1 MKPRV
6 IGLTTALLL
15 LISLPA
21 VAQKVSVDY
30 DKNASFTN
38 YKTYAW
44 KEGTPAKNPL
54 NNTRIIDAI
63 DKQLTAKGLM
73 KVDAEQN
80 PDLIVI
86 YHAAVDIET
95 QINTVNMGGYN
106 GWYGPYGGGFGGG
119 SSTTYV
125 DKIPVGT
132 VRVDIGDP
140 KMKKLLWQGKGS
152 DTLSDKPEKI
162 EKTINK
168 AAEKMFKN
176 FPPDLKK
183 KK

>member
-6 IGLTTALLL
+6 IGLTLALLL
-15 LISLPA
+15 AISLPA
-21 VAQKVSVDY
+21 VAQKVTVDW
-30 DKNASFTN
+30 DKAATFGG

-54 NNTRIIDAI
+54 YQARITDAI
-63 DKQLTAKGLM
+63 DKQLAAKGLL

-80 PDLIVI
+80 PDLVVL

-95 QINTVNMGGYN
+95 QINTVNMGGYY
-106 GWYGPYGGGFGGG
+106 GWYGPYGGGGGG

-132 VRVDIGDP
+132 LRVDIGEV
-140 KMKKLLWQGKGS
+140 KTKKLLWQGKAT
-152 DTLSDKPEKI
+152 DTLSDKPEKV
-162 EKTINK
+162 EKTIYK
-168 AAEKMFKN
+168 SAEKMFKKY
-176 FPPDLKK
+176 PPEQKK
-183 KK
+183 K

>member
-6 IGLTTALLL
+6 IGLTLALLL
-15 LISLPA
+15 VISLPA
-21 VAQKVSVDY
+21 IAQKVTVDY
-30 DKNASFTN
+30 DKAASFTN
-38 YKTYAW
+38 FKTYAW

-54 NNTRIIDAI
+54 MQTRITEAI
-63 DKQLTAKGLM
+63 DKELAAKGFK

-80 PDLIVI
+80 PDLVVL
-86 YHAAVDIET
+86 YHAAVDVET
-95 QINTVNMGGYN
+95 QINTVNMGGYY
-106 GWYGPYGGGFGGG
+106 GWYGPYGGVGGGG

-132 VRVDIGDP
+132 LRVDIGDI
-140 KMKKLLWQGKGS
+140 KNKKLLWQGKAVS
-152 DTLSDKPEKI
+152 NLSDKPEKV

-168 AAEKMFKN
+168 SAEKMFKN

-183 KK
+183 K

>member
-6 IGLTTALLL
+6 IGLTLALLL
-15 LISLPA
+15 VISLPA
-21 VAQKVSVDY
+21 IAQKVTVDY
-30 DKNASFTN
+30 DKAASFTN
-38 YKTYAW
+38 FKTYAW

-54 NNTRIIDAI
+54 MQTRITEAI
-63 DKQLTAKGLM
+63 DKELAAKGFK

-80 PDLIVI
+80 PDLVVL
-86 YHAAVDIET
+86 YHAAVDVET
-95 QINTVNMGGYN
+95 QINTVNMGGYY
-106 GWYGPYGGGFGGG
+106 GWYGPYGGVGGGG

-132 VRVDIGDP
+132 LRVDIGDV
-140 KMKKLLWQGKGS
+140 KNKKLLWQGKAVS
-152 DTLSDKPEKI
+152 NLSDKPEKV

-168 AAEKMFKN
+168 SAEKMFKN

-183 KK
+183 K

>member
-6 IGLTTALLL
+6 IGLTLALLL
-15 LISLPA
+15 VISLPA
-21 VAQKVSVDY
+21 LAQKVTVDY
-30 DKNASFTN
+30 DKAASFTN
-38 YKTYAW
+38 FKTYAW

-54 NNTRIIDAI
+54 MQTRITEAI
-63 DKQLTAKGLM
+63 DKELAAKGFK

-80 PDLIVI
+80 PDLVVL
-86 YHAAVDIET
+86 YHAAVDVET
-95 QINTVNMGGYN
+95 QINTVNMGGYY
-106 GWYGPYGGGFGGG
+106 GWYGPYGGVGGGG

-132 VRVDIGDP
+132 LRVDIGDI
-140 KMKKLLWQGKGS
+140 KNKKLLWQGKAVS
-152 DTLSDKPEKI
+152 NLSDKPEKV

-168 AAEKMFKN
+168 SAEKMFKN

-183 KK
+183 K

>member
-6 IGLTTALLL
+6 VGLTMALLL
-15 LISLPA
+15 VTSLPA
-21 VAQKVSVDY
+21 VAQKVIVDY
-30 DKNASFTN
+30 DKAASFTN

-54 NNTRIIDAI
+54 NNTRILEAI
-63 DKQLTAKGLM
+63 DKQLAAKGFM

-80 PDLIVI
+80 PDLII
-86 YHAAVDIET
+86 LYHAAVDIET
-95 QINTVNMGGYN
+95 QINTVNMGGYY
-106 GWYGPYGGGFGGG
+106 GWYGGYYGGGGGT
-119 SSTTYV
+119 STTYV

-132 VRVDIGDP
+132 LRVDMGDP
-140 KMKKLLWQGKGS
+140 KTKKLLWQGKGT
-152 DTLSDKPEKI
+152 DTVDEKPEKL

-168 AAEKMFKN
+168 VAEKMFKN

>member
-6 IGLTTALLL
+6 IGLTLALLL
-15 LISLPA
+15 VISLPA
-21 VAQKVSVDY
+21 LAQKVTVDY
-30 DKNASFTN
+30 DKAASFTN
-38 YKTYAW
+38 FKTYAW

-54 NNTRIIDAI
+54 MQTRITEAI
-63 DKQLTAKGLM
+63 DKELAAKGFK

-80 PDLIVI
+80 PDLVVL
-86 YHAAVDIET
+86 YHAAVDVET
-95 QINTVNMGGYN
+95 QINTVNMGGYY
-106 GWYGPYGGGFGGG
+106 GWYGPYGGVGGGG

-132 VRVDIGDP
+132 LRVDIGDI
-140 KMKKLLWQGKGS
+140 KNKKLLWQGKAVS
-152 DTLSDKPEKI
+152 NLSDKPEKV

-168 AAEKMFKN
+168 SAEKMFKK

-183 KK
+183 K

>member
-6 IGLTTALLL
+6 IGSTVALLL
-15 LISLPA
+15 AISIPA
-21 VAQKVSVDY
+21 VAQKVTVDY
-30 DKNASFTN
+30 DKAASFST
-38 YKTYAW
+38 YKTYTW

-54 NNTRIIDAI
+54 MQQRITDAI
-63 DKQLTAKGLM
+63 EKELAAKGFM
-73 KVDAEQN
+73 KVNAEQN
-80 PDLIVI
+80 PDLVVI

-95 QINTVNMGGYN
+95 QINTVSMGGYS
-106 GWYGPYGGGFGGG
+106 GFYGPYGGYGGGG

-132 VRVDIGDP
+132 LRVDIGDP
-140 KMKKLLWQGKGS
+140 KNKKLLWQGKAT
-152 DTLSDKPEKI
+152 DNLSDKPEKV

-168 AAEKMFKN
+168 CAEKMFKN

-183 KK
+183 K

>member
-6 IGLTTALLL
+6 IGLTMAILLVL
-15 LISLPA
+15 SLPA
-21 VAQKVSVDY
+21 IAQKVNVDY
-30 DKNASFTN
+30 DKTASFAN

-44 KEGTPAKNPL
+44 KEGTPGKNPL
-54 NNTRIIDAI
+54 MQTRIISAI
-63 DKQLTAKGLM
+63 DKELAAKGFM

-80 PDLIVI
+80 PDLVVL
-86 YHAAVDIET
+86 YHVAIDVET
-95 QINTVNMGGYN
+95 QINTVNMGGYY
-106 GWYGPYGGGFGGG
+106 GWGGGYYGGGGGT
-119 SSTTYV
+119 STTYV

-132 VRVDIGDP
+132 LRVDIGEVKNK
-140 KMKKLLWQGKGS
+140 KMLWQGKAV
-152 DTLSDKPEKI
+152 DDLSDKPEKV

>member
-1 MKPRV
+1 MKSRV
-6 IGLTTALLL
+6 IGLTMALLL
-15 LISLPA
+15 VVSLPA
-21 VAQKVSVDY
+21 VAQKVVVDF
-30 DKNASFTN
+30 DKAASFTN

-44 KEGTPAKNPL
+44 KEGTPAKSPL
-54 NNTRIIDAI
+54 NNTRILDAI
-63 DKQLTAKGLM
+63 DKQLAAKGFM

-80 PDLIVI
+80 PDLVVL

-95 QINTVNMGGYN
+95 QINTVNMGGYY
-106 GWYGPYGGGFGGG
+106 GWYGPYGGLGGG

-132 VRVDIGDP
+132 LRVDIGDP
-140 KMKKLLWQGKGS
+140 KAKKLLWQGKGS
-152 DTLSDKPEKI
+152 DTVSEKPEKL

-168 AAEKMFKN
+168 TAEKMFKN

>member
-6 IGLTTALLL
+6 IAWTVALLL
-15 LISLPA
+15 VISIPA
-21 VAQKVSVDY
+21 VAQKVTVDY
-30 DKNASFTN
+30 DKAVSFST

-54 NNTRIIDAI
+54 MGQRITDAI
-63 DKQLTAKGLM
+63 EKQLAAKGFT
-73 KVDAEQN
+73 KVTAEQN
-80 PDLIVI
+80 PDLVII

-95 QINTVNMGGYN
+95 QINTVSMGGYS
-106 GWYGPYGGGFGGG
+106 GWYGPYGGYGGGG

-132 VRVDIGDP
+132 LRVDIGEV
-140 KMKKLLWQGKGS
+140 KNKKLLWQGKAT
-152 DTLSDKPEKI
+152 DNLSDKPEKV
-162 EKTINK
+162 EKTIIK
-168 AAEKMFKN
+168 MSEKMFKN

-183 KK
+183 K